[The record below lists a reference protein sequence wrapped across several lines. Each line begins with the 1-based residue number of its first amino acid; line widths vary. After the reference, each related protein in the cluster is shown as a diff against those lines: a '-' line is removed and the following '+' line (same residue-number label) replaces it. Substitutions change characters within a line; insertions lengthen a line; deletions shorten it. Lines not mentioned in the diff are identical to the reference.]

1 MTDGKWLADVLLL
14 VKTGGEKALPEWQAH
29 FREADPRLDVRYWTD
44 PTVRPEDVSYVLVWE
59 PEEGRLSSMPG
70 LKAVFSSGA
79 GVDHITRVADWPRH
93 LPLIRMGGEET
104 VQRMG
109 EYIVWACL
117 HLLRDMRHF
126 TQAQA
131 ETYWSRQETPFS
143 APQRRVGIMGLGNLG
158 AAAARMLQAMNFQV
172 QGWSRSPKDIPG
184 VRSFVGSEGLVEF
197 LATTDI
203 LVCLLPSTPE
213 TNGLIDAG
221 LLAQLP
227 EGAALVNAGRGP
239 HVVEEDLLAALD
251 SGHLSGA
258 VLDVFV
264 QEPLPE
270 GNPLWSH
277 PRVTV
282 TPHIASMANRRDR
295 AIYVAQAIAAQEAGL
310 PLPNVYDP
318 EKGY

>member
-1 MTDGKWLADVLLL
+1 MLLL
-14 VKTGGEKALPEWQAH
+14 VKSGGEKALPEWQAH

-44 PTVRPEDVSYVLVWE
+44 PSVRPEDVRYVLVWE
-59 PEEGRLSSMPG
+59 PEEGRLSSMTG

-93 LPLIRMGGEET
+93 LPLIRMGGKET

-117 HLLRDMRHF
+117 TLLRDMR
-126 TQAQA
+126 TIAQAQA
-131 ETYWSRQETPFS
+131 ESRWLHHETLFS
-143 APQRRVGIMGLGNLG
+143 APQRRLGIMGLGNLG
-158 AAAARMLQAMNFQV
+158 AAAARMLQGLNFPV

-184 VRSFVGSEGLVEF
+184 VRSFVGQEGLPEF

-213 TNGLIDAG
+213 TDGLIDG
-221 LLAQLP
+221 KLLAQLP
-227 EGAALVNAGRGP
+227 AGAALVNAGRGP
-239 HVVEEDLLAALD
+239 HVVEADLIAALD
-251 SGHLSGA
+251 AGHISGA

-264 QEPLPE
+264 QEPLPKE
-270 GNPLWSH
+270 NPLWSH

-282 TPHIASMANRRDR
+282 TPHVASMANRRDR
-295 AIYVAQAIAAQEAGL
+295 AAYVAGAIAAQEAGL